1 MERKLGLAITRNCY
15 HPCDWRNQELSCA
28 RTGMTVWATQPKLKP
43 QRRSYTD
50 RNAVPSTERQRE
62 ALWPCSLGRASS
74 PTSPTTGQPNQNPLR
89 KRTLEIQFARVV
101 PLVKQSREGV
111 KNGSE
116 SKQAYGWHNPPFLL
130 INSCSIFPPIFISQT
145 LSTTCL
151 YHSHK

>member
-15 HPCDWRNQELSCA
+15 RPCDWRNQELSCA
-28 RTGMTVWATQPKLKP
+28 RDQNNSVGYSAKVETTAKKLHGQKCCAKYREIERSTVALLPWQGFITHQP
-43 QRRSYTD
+43 
-50 RNAVPSTERQRE
+50 RNR
-62 ALWPCSLGRASS
+62 
-74 PTSPTTGQPNQNPLR
+74 QPNQNPFR

-111 KNGSE
+111 KSGSD
-116 SKQAYGWHNPPFLL
+116 SKQACGWHNPPFLL